1 MSSACIG
8 FTFDVA
14 VFNRVASADEHGHY

>member
-1 MSSACIG
+1 MASACIG